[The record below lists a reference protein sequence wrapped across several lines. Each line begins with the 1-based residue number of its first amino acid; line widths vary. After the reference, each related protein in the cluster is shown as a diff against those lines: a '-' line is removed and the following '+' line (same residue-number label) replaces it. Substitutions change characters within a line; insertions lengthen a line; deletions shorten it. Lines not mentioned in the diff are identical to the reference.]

1 MPPRC
6 REPLQEIR
14 RCGARSLR
22 ARPLSEEA
30 GNKLDSS
37 HSGLLHVVSH
47 RSLSLYSGV
56 PGAQTGGESGDQAGA
71 GGGNMATTAA
81 ATRNINKLRPHR
93 ARGRGGRARAARGAG
108 VRGRGRAPPRP
119 RSGQG
124 PEWCRGG
131 GGRVRLRQAAAA
143 LGQTKTEKALG
154 WAGQGGTSGRAGPR
168 LAGCA
173 VTAWCWPLVAA
184 GAPQKNNSQSVR
196 AATARTDRRTCCQA
210 LVTFPVI
217 TAPLRFRFMEHV
229 REPVKKK
236 KCGKFHQAFSTFQK
250 KKKLCLKCI
259 LSHFNPF

>member
-1 MPPRC
+1 M
-6 REPLQEIR
+6 
-14 RCGARSLR
+14 AT
-22 ARPLSEEA
+22 RP
-30 GNKLDSS
+30 G
-37 HSGLLHVVSH
+37 
-47 RSLSLYSGV
+47 
-56 PGAQTGGESGDQAGA
+56 PAGA
-71 GGGNMATTAA
+71 IWPPQQ
-81 ATRNINKLRPHR
+81 RQQHKLRPHR
-93 ARGRGGRARAARGAG
+93 ARGRGGRARAGRGAG
-108 VRGRGRAPPRP
+108 GRGRAPPRP

-184 GAPQKNNSQSVR
+184 GAPQKNNSQSAR

-229 REPVKKK
+229 ILASLKVYMLERKNIRCSILYP
-236 KCGKFHQAFSTFQK
+236 GSST
-250 KKKLCLKCI
+250 
-259 LSHFNPF
+259 

>member
-1 MPPRC
+1 M
-6 REPLQEIR
+6 
-14 RCGARSLR
+14 AT
-22 ARPLSEEA
+22 RP
-30 GNKLDSS
+30 G
-37 HSGLLHVVSH
+37 
-47 RSLSLYSGV
+47 
-56 PGAQTGGESGDQAGA
+56 PAGA
-71 GGGNMATTAA
+71 IWPPQQRQQQQAA
-81 ATRNINKLRPHR
+81 ATPRPGPR
-93 ARGRGGRARAARGAG
+93 GRARAGRGAG
-108 VRGRGRAPPRP
+108 GRGRGRAPPRP

-184 GAPQKNNSQSVR
+184 GAPQKNNSQSAR

-217 TAPLRFRFMEHV
+217 TAPLRFRFMEHAILASLKV
-229 REPVKKK
+229 YMLERKNIRCSILYP
-236 KCGKFHQAFSTFQK
+236 GSST
-250 KKKLCLKCI
+250 
-259 LSHFNPF
+259 